1 MHEANVLAVTTVSPG
16 DLEARVSGAGLVL
29 VECWAP
35 TCGACKVFDPV
46 FEKVAREHPE
56 HLFLRLDITADESS
70 SKSLGI
76 EHTPTLMVYREGI
89 LLFRQAGNY
98 EEAQLVDI
106 VRQAATIDM
115 EMVRADIAAAAE
127 NGEKHGD
134 GP

>member
-1 MHEANVLAVTTVSPG
+1 MAVAEVSPR
-16 DLEARVSGAGLVL
+16 DLEATVSGAGLVL

-35 TCGACKVFDPV
+35 ACGACKVFDPV
-46 FEKVAREHPE
+46 FEGVAKEHPE

-76 EHTPTLMVYREGI
+76 EHTPTLLVYREGI
-89 LLFRQAGNY
+89 LLFQQASNY
-98 EEAQLVDI
+98 EEDQLADI

>member
-1 MHEANVLAVTTVSPG
+1 MSVAIIDPG
-16 DLEARVSGAGLVL
+16 DLKARVAGDGLVL

-46 FEKVAREHPE
+46 FESVADKHPE
-56 HLFLRLDITADESS
+56 HLFVRLDITADEEA

-98 EEAQLVDI
+98 EEAQLADI
-106 VRQAATIDM
+106 VKQAATIDM
-115 EMVRADIAAAAE
+115 DMVRADIAAAADS
-127 NGEKHGD
+127 GEKHRD
-134 GP
+134 ER

>member
-1 MHEANVLAVTTVSPG
+1 VAVAVVSPK
-16 DLEARVSGAGLVL
+16 DLETRVSGASLVL

-56 HLFLRLDITADESS
+56 HLFLRVDITAEEDAAE
-70 SKSLGI
+70 SLGV

-98 EEAQLVDI
+98 EEADLADI
-106 VRQAATIDM
+106 VGQAATIDM
-115 EMVRADIAAAAE
+115 EMVRADIAGGS
-127 NGEKHGD
+127 GEKHRNGS
-134 GP
+134 

>member
-1 MHEANVLAVTTVSPG
+1 MSVAMVHPG
-16 DLEARVSGAGLVL
+16 DLKGRVAGDGLVL

-46 FEKVAREHPE
+46 FERVAEKHPE
-56 HLFLRLDITADESS
+56 HAFFRLDITADEDS
-70 SKSLGI
+70 SKSLGV

-89 LLFRQAGNY
+89 LLFQQAGNY
-98 EEAQLVDI
+98 EETQLADI

-127 NGEKHGD
+127 NSDKNGD
-134 GP
+134 EP

>member
-1 MHEANVLAVTTVSPG
+1 MDVAMVSAE
-16 DLEARVSGAGLVL
+16 DLKTRVSGNGLVL

-35 TCGACKVFDPV
+35 TCGACKLFDPI
-46 FEKVAREHPE
+46 FEKVAEEHPE
-56 HLFLRLDITADESS
+56 HLFLRLDITADEDS

-76 EHTPTLMVYREGI
+76 DHTPALMVYREGI

-127 NGEKHGD
+127 ESE
-134 GP
+134 

>member
-1 MHEANVLAVTTVSPG
+1 MSVATVAPG
-16 DLEARVSGAGLVL
+16 DLNARVDADGLVL

-46 FEKVAREHPE
+46 FEKVAENHPE
-56 HLFLRLDITADESS
+56 HSFLRLDITADEDA

-76 EHTPTLMVYREGI
+76 EHTPSLMVYREGI

-98 EEAQLVDI
+98 EEAQLADI

-115 EMVRADIAAAAE
+115 DMVRADIAAAADS
-127 NGEKHGD
+127 GEKHRD
-134 GP
+134 ER

>member
-1 MHEANVLAVTTVSPG
+1 MAVTTVSPSL
-16 DLEARVSGAGLVL
+16 LEAKVSGPGLVL

-46 FEKVAREHPE
+46 FEGVAKENPE
-56 HLFLRLDITADESS
+56 HLFLRLDITADDGSGN
-70 SKSLGI
+70 SLGI

-98 EEAQLVDI
+98 EKAQLADI

-127 NGEKHGD
+127 NDEKPGGE
-134 GP
+134 P

>member
-1 MHEANVLAVTTVSPG
+1 VLAATVSPR

-46 FEKVAREHPE
+46 FERVAEKHPE
-56 HLFLRLDITADESS
+56 HSFFRLDITADEDS

-98 EEAQLVDI
+98 DEAQLADI
-106 VRQAATIDM
+106 VKQAATIDM
-115 EMVRADIAAAAE
+115 DMVRADIAAAADS
-127 NGEKHGD
+127 GEKHQD
-134 GP
+134 ER

>member
-1 MHEANVLAVTTVSPG
+1 M
-16 DLEARVSGAGLVL
+16 L

-46 FEKVAREHPE
+46 FEKVAKTHPE
-56 HLFLRLDITADESS
+56 HVFLRLDITADEDS

-76 EHTPTLMVYREGI
+76 EHTPSVMVYREGI

-98 EEAQLVDI
+98 EESQLADI
-106 VRQAATIDM
+106 VQQAATIDM

-127 NGEKHGD
+127 DSEERGD

>member
-1 MHEANVLAVTTVSPG
+1 MAIAVVSPK
-16 DLEARVSGAGLVL
+16 DLETRVSAAGLVL

-56 HLFLRLDITADESS
+56 HLFLRLDITADGGAAE
-70 SKSLGI
+70 SLGI

-98 EEAQLVDI
+98 EEAELANI
-106 VRQAATIDM
+106 VGQAATIDM
-115 EMVRADIAAAAE
+115 EMVRADIAAASGS
-127 NGEKHGD
+127 GEKHPD
-134 GP
+134 GS

>member
-1 MHEANVLAVTTVSPG
+1 MGVAMVSPT
-16 DLEARVSGAGLVL
+16 DLKTRVSGDELVV

-46 FEKVAREHPE
+46 FERVAEQHPQY
-56 HLFLRLDITADESS
+56 LFLRLDITADEDS

-98 EEAQLVDI
+98 EEAQLADI

-115 EMVRADIAAAAE
+115 DMVRADIAAAA
-127 NGEKHGD
+127 GEEEKQREGT
-134 GP
+134 

>member
-1 MHEANVLAVTTVSPG
+1 MGVAMVSAA
-16 DLEARVSGAGLVL
+16 DLKTRVSGNGLVL

-46 FEKVAREHPE
+46 FERVADEHPE
-56 HLFLRLDITADESS
+56 HLFLRLDITADEDA

-76 EHTPTLMVYREGI
+76 DHTPALMVYREGI

-98 EEAQLVDI
+98 EEPQLVDI

-115 EMVRADIAAAAE
+115 EMVRADIAAAA
-127 NGEKHGD
+127 GETN
-134 GP
+134 

>member
-1 MHEANVLAVTTVSPG
+1 MSVAMVDPG
-16 DLEARVSGAGLVL
+16 DLKARVGGDGLVL

-46 FEKVAREHPE
+46 FERVSEKHPE
-56 HLFLRLDITADESS
+56 HSFVRLDITADEDV

-98 EEAQLVDI
+98 EEAELADI

-127 NGEKHGD
+127 KDDEHREER
-134 GP
+134 